1 VLELETRQVDYTLA
15 FVHAELDEDVYVD
28 MPQMYRQEGKVLKL
42 RKSVYGLRQSPL
54 NWFKKLKG
62 ALEARGLKSCN
73 LDPCLFISE
82 TCVCLVYVD
91 DCLFFARKREDIEAV
106 VDSLDRSKGG
116 EFDLGYENSD
126 VAGFLGIKLDRQPDG
141 TIELKQPGL
150 IARVINVMEL
160 NDSNRKFTP
169 TTTDALGA
177 DKNGDPCEEAWSYS
191 SVVGMMM
198 YLASN
203 SRPDIAFAVH
213 QCARFTHAPKASH
226 ERALK
231 RIGRYLLATK
241 ERGMVIR
248 PSSELKLDCY
258 ADADFAGLYGYEDE
272 QEPNSV
278 KSRTGYIITLAK
290 TPVLW
295 VSKLQTE
302 IALST
307 MEAEYIAVS
316 QAMRD
321 LLPLRGLMDVL
332 ATGLNIERTQLT
344 KVSTVWEDNNGALA
358 LANKEAPMMTPR
370 SKHIAIK
377 YHWFR
382 DKIKPG
388 EIEVKRIATDEQAAD
403 VFTKG
408 LTRLDFEAKRK
419 LVTGW

>member
-1 VLELETRQVDYTLA
+1 
-15 FVHAELDEDVYVD
+15 
-28 MPQMYRQEGKVLKL
+28 
-42 RKSVYGLRQSPL
+42 
-54 NWFKKLKG
+54 
-62 ALEARGLKSCN
+62 
-73 LDPCLFISE
+73 
-82 TCVCLVYVD
+82 
-91 DCLFFARKREDIEAV
+91 
-106 VDSLDRSKGG
+106 
-116 EFDLGYENSD
+116 
-126 VAGFLGIKLDRQPDG
+126 
-141 TIELKQPGL
+141 
-150 IARVINVMEL
+150 
-160 NDSNRKFTP
+160 
-169 TTTDALGA
+169 
-177 DKNGDPCEEAWSYS
+177 
-191 SVVGMMM
+191 MMM

-332 ATGLNIERTQLT
+332 AKGLNIERSQLT

-382 DKIKPG
+382 DKIRPG